1 MRQAHIFY
9 KDQLAGI
16 LTENDAGYEFCYL
29 PEYLSL
35 EKAKAVSMTLPLQ
48 EEAYTSP
55 VLFPFFDGLI
65 PEGWLLDVAL
75 RNTDIS
81 ILDRMALLLT
91 CCKDCIGAV
100 SVFLWKKRREAMC
113 NCLYCYRPLLKGEKD
128 MHTACIKKF
137 FGTTTLPVLDY
148 TTEQLD
154 QLALQIIQDQTSLT
168 GVQPKLSLHLNEHEG
183 SKRLTIVGLWGGY
196 ICKPQTSQYEMMPEV
211 EDLTM
216 HLAEVARIEVVPHTL
231 MRMADD
237 TLCYL
242 TRRIDRTSAGEK
254 IAMEDMCQLT
264 ERQTEHKYKSSYER
278 IGKAVLKYSSLPKMD
293 VTNFFE
299 LVLFSWL
306 TGNNDMHL
314 KNFSLYEVADM
325 IRLTPAYDLLNAA
338 IINPKD
344 DEELALT
351 LNGRKK
357 KLQREDFIR
366 SAATLGIENVI
377 VERLINKYIKLL
389 PKFETVIQS
398 SFLSDELKEKY
409 GELLKERLARLS
421 QKL

>member
-1 MRQAHIFY
+1 
-9 KDQLAGI
+9 
-16 LTENDAGYEFCYL
+16 
-29 PEYLSL
+29 
-35 EKAKAVSMTLPLQ
+35 
-48 EEAYTSP
+48 
-55 VLFPFFDGLI
+55 
-65 PEGWLLDVAL
+65 
-75 RNTDIS
+75 
-81 ILDRMALLLT
+81 
-91 CCKDCIGAV
+91 
-100 SVFLWKKRREAMC
+100 
-113 NCLYCYRPLLKGEKD
+113 

-154 QLALQIIQDQTSLT
+154 QLALQIIQEQTSLT
-168 GVQPKLSLHLNEHEG
+168 GVQPKLSLHLKEHEG
-183 SKRLTIVGLWGGY
+183 CKRLTIVGLWGGY

-242 TRRIDRTSAGEK
+242 TRRIDRTSTGEK

-278 IGKAVLKYSSLPKMD
+278 VGKVVLKYSSLPKMD

-306 TGNNDMHL
+306 TGNND
-314 KNFSLYEVADM
+314 EVADK

-366 SAATLGIENVI
+366 SASMLGIENVI

-389 PKFETVIQS
+389 PKFETIIQN
-398 SFLSDELKEKY
+398 SFLSAELKEKY
-409 GELLKERLARLS
+409 GELLKGRLARL
-421 QKL
+421 